1 MLDDFIYEEEEMQ
14 LSPGDVIYLY
24 TDGVTEAR
32 GETGLYGEERML
44 EVLKNTFIRQESD
57 FPTAL
62 CDAVNRDVDTYTD
75 GDEQTDDITMVC
87 VQYTGNI
94 HV

>member
-1 MLDDFIYEEEEMQ
+1 MPVTIPLFT
-14 LSPGDVIYLY
+14 Y
-24 TDGVTEAR
+24 T
-32 GETGLYGEERML
+32 ERML

-57 FPTAL
+57 LPTAL

-87 VQYTGNI
+87 VQYTGNYMSDGI
-94 HV
+94 S